1 MYVKHRFK
9 LKEIHGNTWWNI
21 IIVMIVSAIVV
32 HLYWDMKWKFLAIP
46 IGVPTILGTAISLIL
61 AFRTNA
67 SYDRWWE
74 ARKIW
79 GAIVNDSRTLM
90 RQVIANFNVGEN
102 GKNEIRKLGRRQIA
116 WTYAL
121 ARGLRNQEILPD
133 IKSFLTDKELSQ
145 VKNHANIPNAILLL
159 HEQQLKSMH
168 DKSVL
173 DSFQYTYLSDNI
185 HRLTDSMGKCE
196 RIKSTVF
203 PTQYSFYIH
212 FTIMTFVMILPF
224 GIMEKLG
231 FFAVPIAGL
240 VAFLFLT
247 IEHFAIDL
255 QRPFDNEPNDT
266 AMNAICRTI
275 EINILQMLEEENIP
289 QPIEPENGVIM

>member
-9 LKEIHGNTWWNI
+9 LKEIHANTWWNVL
-21 IIVMIVSAIVV
+21 IVMIVSAVVV
-32 HLYWDMKWKFLAIP
+32 HLFWDMKWEFLAIP

-79 GAIVNDSRTLM
+79 GAIVNDSRTLV
-90 RQVIANFNVGEN
+90 RQTMTNFGTSD
-102 GKNEIRKLGRRQIA
+102 GAKKLAHRQIA

-121 ARGLRNQEILPD
+121 ARSLRNQEILPVVEP
-133 IKSFLTDKELSQ
+133 FLTNEELSQ
-145 VKNHANIPNAILLL
+145 IKNHNNIPNGILLL
-159 HEQQLKSMH
+159 HEKQLKVMH
-168 DKSVL
+168 DKTVL
-173 DSFQYTYLSDNI
+173 DSFQYTYLSQTI
-185 HRLTDSMGKCE
+185 QRLTDSMGKCE
-196 RIKSTVF
+196 RIKSTIF

-212 FTIMTFVMILPF
+212 FTIMTFVMLLPF

-231 FFAVPIAGL
+231 FFAVPVAGL

-275 EINILQMLEEENIP
+275 EINILQMLEEEEIP
-289 QPIEPENGVIM
+289 KPIQPENGVLM